1 MFKQA
6 ATYNNRTDIEEYTDT
21 VTSYITKCIDDV
33 THTKDI
39 ITRANWK
46 PWLTEDVLRLL
57 RARDKAY
64 RAGDEA
70 GMKTARANL
79 SRGIKEAK
87 KEYTHKITTHFK
99 DSRNAQSLWQ
109 GIQALTDYKP
119 APQSCESNISLL
131 NNLNRFFA
139 RFEAQNSTCPQ
150 KTHPPL
156 HEQPL
161 CLSADSVKRT
171 LAAINTRKATGPDN
185 IPGRALKDC
194 AGELKDVFTDIFNT
208 SLKQAI
214 VPSCFKAAT
223 IIPVP
228 KKTAP
233 SCFSDYRPVAL
244 TPIIMKCFERLVM
257 SHIKAILPPTLDP
270 FQFAYRA
277 KRSIEDAICS
287 ALHPALTH
295 LEKRDSYVR
304 LLFIDFSSAFNT
316 IIPQQLICK
325 LDKLGLSTYL
335 CNWLLDFLCQRP
347 QVVRVGNNT
356 SSSIT
361 LSTGAPRL
369 RAQSAALHPADDDCT
384 ATYSNNHNL
393 LTTQLWWV
401 SSPRATRLNT
411 GEQHQIPGVH
421 ISEDLSWTTNTAS
434 LAKRAQRRLYFLRK
448 LRRASAPPAIMT
460 TFYRGTIESILSSCI
475 AVWGGSCTE
484 YNRKALQR
492 IVNTAGRIIGASL
505 SSLKDIYTTHL
516 TGKATKIVSDAS
528 HPAHNLFDLLPSGKS
543 DRCGDL
549 QADFMLNTSVNKAD
563 NSSCVTCRNPV
574 QVPVGNVKVNQTE
587 LFHNGQVNA
596 DKANTL
602 MENLKSTLDKL
613 GNMSSAKVE
622 AGEVKGAIIRLK
634 EHNPVTVAFSVE
646 AKTMVIVSNP
656 NALQTK
662 HSWSVDIPAEAVN
675 ISRSANG
682 GEGFA
687 GVLRFPNMS
696 MDCKNSRVL
705 DNAVYGMSMSANIS
719 NLKDPIK
726 IHFENV
732 SMENVTFICTSW
744 NGVGDQPTWT
754 EDGCETVK
762 GNSTITCKC
771 YHLTFFAILMNALP
785 TNDTLSKSDL
795 VSLTYISY
803 IGCGLSIFFLGVA
816 LFTHFLLRKAKS
828 SQAIQILMNLFTA
841 LLLLNLTFLTNES
854 VANMGSN
861 IGCII
866 IATLMHY
873 SMLSTFTWFAMQA
886 LHLYLR
892 LVKMSNTKDIKNYML
907 KMCMPAWACPAVVV
921 ITLAVLNKYTLV
933 TITTTSG
940 FQTKTCWIKDTTVH
954 FVVNIGYYALVFL
967 FTLGIFFVVVQ
978 KILMSSKLK
987 VKDAKTPSVS
997 KNIMAIMSLLA
1008 LLGLTWGVA
1017 FFSYGPMMI
1026 PSYYIFCVLNA
1037 FQGFFLFIYYYNNS
1051 KDLAEDTKP
1060 DNPTFSSSTS
1070 SNIATSNTYVTQG

>member
-1 MFKQA
+1 MTAQLGYTWGFLWTTIAMSFAVLTCSFVKETVACSKIVVINELTGPENSTQCQGKGNCASGLENCTSGLEKLWILNLYPNKDPVYKCKDIPFKVKKDND
-6 ATYNNRTDIEEYTDT
+6 YHIIFNRT
-21 VTSYITKCIDDV
+21 
-33 THTKDI
+33 
-39 ITRANWK
+39 
-46 PWLTEDVLRLL
+46 LR
-57 RARDKAY
+57 
-64 RAGDEA
+64 
-70 GMKTARANL
+70 
-79 SRGIKEAK
+79 
-87 KEYTHKITTHFK
+87 
-99 DSRNAQSLWQ
+99 
-109 GIQALTDYKP
+109 
-119 APQSCESNISLL
+119 NISLWIMK
-131 NNLNRFFA
+131 NWTCKPSSKGC
-139 RFEAQNSTCPQ
+139 NSTTPDYGC
-150 KTHPPL
+150 
-156 HEQPL
+156 E
-161 CLSADSVKRT
+161 SV
-171 LAAINTRKATGPDN
+171 IN
-185 IPGRALKDC
+185 
-194 AGELKDVFTDIFNT
+194 
-208 SLKQAI
+208 
-214 VPSCFKAAT
+214 
-223 IIPVP
+223 
-228 KKTAP
+228 
-233 SCFSDYRPVAL
+233 
-244 TPIIMKCFERLVM
+244 
-257 SHIKAILPPTLDP
+257 
-270 FQFAYRA
+270 
-277 KRSIEDAICS
+277 
-287 ALHPALTH
+287 
-295 LEKRDSYVR
+295 
-304 LLFIDFSSAFNT
+304 SSV
-316 IIPQQLICK
+316 C
-325 LDKLGLSTYL
+325 
-335 CNWLLDFLCQRP
+335 
-347 QVVRVGNNT
+347 
-356 SSSIT
+356 
-361 LSTGAPRL
+361 
-369 RAQSAALHPADDDCT
+369 
-384 ATYSNNHNL
+384 
-393 LTTQLWWV
+393 
-401 SSPRATRLNT
+401 
-411 GEQHQIPGVH
+411 
-421 ISEDLSWTTNTAS
+421 
-434 LAKRAQRRLYFLRK
+434 
-448 LRRASAPPAIMT
+448 
-460 TFYRGTIESILSSCI
+460 GTWSK
-475 AVWGGSCTE
+475 
-484 YNRKALQR
+484 Y
-492 IVNTAGRIIGASL
+492 
-505 SSLKDIYTTHL
+505 D
-516 TGKATKIVSDAS
+516 
-528 HPAHNLFDLLPSGKS
+528 S

-549 QADFMLNTSVNKAD
+549 QADFMLNTSMNKAD

-596 DKANTL
+596 AKANTL

-634 EHNPVTVAFSVE
+634 EDNPFSVAYSVE
-646 AKTMVIVSNP
+646 AKAMVIVSNP

-696 MDCKNSRVL
+696 MDCKNSSVL
-705 DNAVYGMSMSANIS
+705 DNAVYGISMSANIS

-785 TNDTLSKSDL
+785 TNDTLSESDL

-816 LFTHFLLRKAKS
+816 LFMHFLLRKAKS

-907 KMCMPAWACPAVVV
+907 KMCIPAWACPAVVV

-940 FQTKTCWIKDTTVH
+940 FQSKTCWIKDTTVH

-987 VKDAKTPSVS
+987 VKYAKTPSVS
-997 KNIMAIMSLLA
+997 KNLMAIMSLLA

-1060 DNPTFSSSTS
+1060 DNTFSSSTS